1 MGFFDKLLGR
11 EGNDTTVT
19 DFQTA
24 TAASAPVAVSDA
36 GQLGQAPGAPFQ
48 MVVED
53 VFSITGRGTVVT
65 GTIGSGTVSVGDR
78 VTVAT
83 ASGPGVCTVTGV
95 EMFRKQVKT
104 ADAGSNVGLLLDRA
118 RREDVTRGAVISR
131 QS

>member
-11 EGNDTTVT
+11 EGNDSTVT
-19 DFQTA
+19 DFQAA
-24 TAASAPVAVSDA
+24 TAASAPVPVSDP

-83 ASGPGVCTVTGV
+83 VSGPGVYKVTGV

-104 ADAGSNVGLLLDRA
+104 ADAGANVGLLLDGA
-118 RREDVTRGAVISR
+118 RREDVTRGAVISH
-131 QS
+131 